1 MSWRCALSFEVV
13 ANPGLSTHIV
23 QQVAARRHG
32 AADLVPDFLAVRGL
46 SILTAIIILQ
56 LIAGFEVRPDVRWL
70 LRWYGVGI
78 LCVGLTGSDFLLTA
92 LELFHVRSLLALIQ
106 QALYAAGVLILI
118 KSPKDIIW
126 VPASILASALVTNL
140 AGWLAL
146 WHNGFRPTLVIT
158 PRRWRAMLVPSFHY
172 AATSMMATVYHRTG
186 HIVVRWF
193 LGDYALGLYT
203 AAVRFVDILRNF
215 VNVGLSVLMPR
226 MALTAKSRAGL
237 RRLVDAAV
245 SVLVVASIPLMLGTL
260 TTAHLVVPWV
270 LGASYAGA
278 VVPVRWMAAYMLV
291 APIASLLSGTVLY
304 ALGRYRA
311 YLASATVGALAAVLL
326 SLALVRVYGLAGVC
340 MAFILAELAVGVTA
354 YRLIPRDLRGLWR
367 SPIAAVA
374 GFSGLLMVVA
384 VRVMNSYS
392 SRPLLV
398 VSVGAAVYLI
408 ALGALGGRLLK
419 RQFGGAH

>member
-1 MSWRCALSFEVV
+1 MSWRCALSLRSW
-13 ANPGLSTHIV
+13 PIRGLALTWFNRLPP
-23 QQVAARRHG
+23 AGRRRR
-32 AADLVPDFLAVRGL
+32 LVPDFLAVRGL

-237 RRLVDAAV
+237 DGSSMLPSPSWLSPAFRSCLGL
-245 SVLVVASIPLMLGTL
+245 SPPLIWWCHGCWEP
-260 TTAHLVVPWV
+260 VIR
-270 LGASYAGA
+270 GRGCAGA
-278 VVPVRWMAAYMLV
+278 LD
-291 APIASLLSGTVLY
+291 GGLY
-304 ALGRYRA
+304 A
-311 YLASATVGALAAVLL
+311 
-326 SLALVRVYGLAGVC
+326 
-340 MAFILAELAVGVTA
+340 
-354 YRLIPRDLRGLWR
+354 RG
-367 SPIAAVA
+367 SHCIAAVGNGSLCSRAVSRLSCVSNGRGPRGGFAFA
-374 GFSGLLMVVA
+374 GIGSRLRFGRGLHGVHPSRTRGWCHCVPVDSPRFEGPLEKSHRRGCRVFWVA
-384 VRVMNSYS
+384 D
-392 SRPLLV
+392 
-398 VSVGAAVYLI
+398 G
-408 ALGALGGRLLK
+408 GGRPGDE
-419 RQFGGAH
+419 FV